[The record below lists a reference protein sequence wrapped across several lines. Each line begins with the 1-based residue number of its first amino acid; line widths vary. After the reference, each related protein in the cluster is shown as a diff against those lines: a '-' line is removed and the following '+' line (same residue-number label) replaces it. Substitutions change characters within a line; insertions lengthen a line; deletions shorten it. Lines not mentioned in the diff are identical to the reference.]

1 MNMRRLAVLATL
13 IALSS
18 FSLGSVAI
26 AQDEG
31 GGGGGQDSPPAVDA
45 ASEQQVPDASS
56 AEEVPDAAACAA
68 NPALKGCVGTF
79 AAALSRPNNDNQ
91 VIALT
96 DPAFRKLSR

>member
-1 MNMRRLAVLATL
+1 MRRLAVLATL

-18 FSLGSVAI
+18 LSLGSAAI

-31 GGGGGQDSPPAVDA
+31 GGGGGPPAIDA

-79 AAALSRPNNDNQ
+79 AAALSRPNNDNE